1 MKRILN
7 LNNFGSFKSFAAKE
21 DLLPFTKY
29 NLFFAYNGSGKTTF
43 SRFLKFLSKGGGISS
58 EFSADGYE
66 EDFKIELD
74 DDSIVSSFAEYPN
87 QIKVF
92 NSDFISTEL
101 KFEENEISPISVDFG
116 KGRRELRKKIARLN
130 EHLDKLYEKNTQGE
144 LTDKYIYSSKL
155 SEATTKFENIFKD
168 NASEIRE
175 ELSLD
180 SNRYKNV
187 QFRNAV
193 KAYNKST
200 KLVSDEDVEI
210 AKKTYKQKVM
220 EPIKYRNQTDIIL
233 TEEELTKVNDI
244 LRASVS
250 RKGSTLKQEI
260 IDWIDVGKN
269 FDIKDNDNR
278 CFFCNS
284 PIPNWDEKLK
294 ELNEIIAKD
303 DEFEKFDN
311 QFKEMKKI
319 IENKLEQS
327 KQTNF
332 LKSITGD
339 ISELEFLDIYK
350 SQAKKLKDEGIV
362 LYKELYESN
371 LSSILHDLKQKELDY
386 SYTNFQEYEYE
397 PIKNLNNEIINFSNL
412 IDKNNADIS
421 SLENKKNSAFIE
433 VENYHIQK
441 EEENINKLSA
451 QIEEYGEKVS
461 KAEDLSNKIKDKL
474 KILNNQLENQ
484 EEAIEEIE
492 NYIETIFSYKKFKFN
507 FVETEKNYKIIREDG
522 KEARHLSEGEK
533 TVIAFSYFLATLKDK
548 DFDIKHSIIVI
559 DDPVSSLDQNYLYN
573 LLILLYKRFK
583 KPTGFNQLFVLTHNF
598 YFFKKLRDI
607 LKHKNKDTK
616 DSFHIYQIKKDENT
630 SYIINATTH
639 FINFQSEYLA
649 KIEELKK
656 AYEDET
662 ATNNIEIGVAIRKIF
677 EIFLSYQAP
686 YEDTLFAKF
695 EKVFKDSSTNKYR
708 YLENIANASCH
719 TDEID
724 DLDTLEP
731 FKLCV
736 GRAEIQQLFAFIR
749 EIDKVH
755 ADALE
760 LPIFDE
766 SDKQ

>member
-43 SRFLKFLSKGGGISS
+43 SRFLKYLSQGCGIPS
-58 EFSADGYE
+58 EFRADGYQ

-74 DDSIVSSFAEYPN
+74 DNFIISSFADYTD

-116 KGRRELRKKIARLN
+116 KGRRELRKKIVRLN
-130 EHLDKLYEKNTQGE
+130 EHLNKLYEKNIQGE
-144 LTDKYIYSSKL
+144 LTDKYIYSTKL
-155 SEATTKFENIFKD
+155 VEATTKYESIFREK
-168 NASEIRE
+168 AAEIRE

-180 SNRYKNV
+180 SNKYKNV
-187 QFRNAV
+187 QFKSAV
-193 KAYNKST
+193 SAYNKST
-200 KLVSDEDVEI
+200 ELVSDENFEI

-233 TEEELTKVNDI
+233 TEEELTSVNDI
-244 LRASVS
+244 LKTSIS

-260 IDWIDVGKN
+260 IDWITVGKN
-269 FDIKDNDNR
+269 FDIKNNDNR

-284 PIPNWDEKLK
+284 PIPNWEEKLK
-294 ELNEIIAKD
+294 ELNAIIAKD

-311 QFKEMKKI
+311 QFKRVKAL
-319 IENKLEQS
+319 IEDKLEQS
-327 KQTNF
+327 RQTNF
-332 LKSITGD
+332 LKSIFGD
-339 ISELEFLDIYK
+339 ISELEFLDTYK
-350 SQAKKLKDEGIV
+350 SQAKRLKDEGII
-362 LYKELYESN
+362 LYKELYEDR

-386 SYTNFQEYEYE
+386 SNTNFQEYEYE
-397 PIKNLNNEIINFSNL
+397 PIKNLKNEIINFSNL

-421 SLENKKNSAFIE
+421 SIENKKNSAFIE

-492 NYIETIFSYKKFKFN
+492 TYIETIFSCKKFKFN
-507 FVETEKNYKIIREDG
+507 FVEPEKNYKITREDG
-522 KEARHLSEGEK
+522 QEARHLSEGEK

-548 DFDIKHSIIVI
+548 DFDIKRSIIVI

-573 LLILLYKRFK
+573 LLILLCKRFR
-583 KPTGFNQLFVLTHNF
+583 KPTEFKQLFILTHNF
-598 YFFKKLRDI
+598 YFFKKIRDI
-607 LKHKNKDTK
+607 LKHKNKDVK
-616 DSFHIYQIKKDENT
+616 DSFHIYQIKKDENS
-630 SYIINATTH
+630 SYIINATNH
-639 FINFQSEYLA
+639 FIKFQSEYLA

-656 AYEDET
+656 AYEDEAT
-662 ATNNIEIGVAIRKIF
+662 TNNIEIGVAIRKIF

-695 EKVFKDSSTNKYR
+695 EKVFKESSTNKYR

-724 DLDTLEP
+724 DLDALEP

-736 GRAEIQQLFAFIR
+736 GASEIKQLFSFIR
-749 EIDKVH
+749 KIDEKH
-755 ADALE
+755 AEALG
-760 LPIFDE
+760 LPIIEDNN
-766 SDKQ
+766 